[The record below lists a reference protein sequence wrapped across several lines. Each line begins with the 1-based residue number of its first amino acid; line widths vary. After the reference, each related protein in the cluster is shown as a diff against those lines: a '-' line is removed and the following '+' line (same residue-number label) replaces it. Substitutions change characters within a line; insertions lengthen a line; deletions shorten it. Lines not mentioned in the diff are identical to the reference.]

1 MVCIPDSDAAGR
13 ATTQAAASGATPDKL
28 DAAHRAAAGSVKT
41 PHLTSPPHPAYCNEQ
56 PALTLALN
64 TFS

>member
-13 ATTQAAASGATPDKL
+13 ATQAAASGATPDKL

-41 PHLTSPPHPAYCNEQ
+41 PHLTSPH
-56 PALTLALN
+56 LTASPGIL
-64 TFS
+64 